1 MLFLCPALG
10 RIKHLNLWC
19 VWSPQSLTWVPC
31 MQLCLV
37 FLLLKEE
44 WELVM
49 LIHIAFRHYHQNN
62 CQCKIIWDVFFFLVT
77 KHHASQTAIPLLAMF
92 ENLNR
97 IFSKVI
103 VVVWPSELS
112 SIRFRVSGYGI
123 KILSCQTQES
133 WVQPFQLV
141 LEQISY
147 LHWNERIYCQTSVG
161 IDIMFIFFSFCLI
174 FLYTAGIRLCV
185 CLSVCVDFV
194 WTVFSELLDLWN
206 QTSVSYTHL
215 TLPTNHRV

>member
-1 MLFLCPALG
+1 
-10 RIKHLNLWC
+10 
-19 VWSPQSLTWVPC
+19 
-31 MQLCLV
+31 
-37 FLLLKEE
+37 
-44 WELVM
+44 M

-123 KILSCQTQES
+123 KILSCQTQEI

-147 LHWNERIYCQTSVG
+147 LHWNERIYCQMSVG

-174 FLYTAGIRLCV
+174 FYILLV
-185 CLSVCVDFV
+185 SVCVFV
-194 WTVFSELLDLWN
+194 CPCVLILSGQCFLSCWTFGTKHGMVKRLMIRGVMWKDWFAVFKVKVIAKASVIKMWLLMLW
-206 QTSVSYTHL
+206 TAVVTKRWHPL
-215 TLPTNHRV
+215 L